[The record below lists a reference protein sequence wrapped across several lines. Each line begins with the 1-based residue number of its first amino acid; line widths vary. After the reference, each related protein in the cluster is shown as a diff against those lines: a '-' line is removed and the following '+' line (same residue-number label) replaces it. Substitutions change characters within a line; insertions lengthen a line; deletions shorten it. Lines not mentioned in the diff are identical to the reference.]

1 MLDKEAD
8 PVQKSRLHGVYEH
21 VEGKWFHNGPTT
33 LPRVAVHSGWTG
45 GACKCHKSGRVKNA
59 CNPGG
64 GRLSATLAR
73 GRSRAA
79 AQTTETPFRQTTPA
93 GAPTAAQP
101 ALAGSLQPKADCT
114 EVCPSFCAWSPAFRV
129 GPLAQ
134 PCGGLGPV
142 VVGCW
147 PRRAHLFQNKLS
159 PETRRLG
166 LEQAMTEITYLS
178 TFWPCR

>member
-45 GACKCHKSGRVKNA
+45 GAGRVKNA

-129 GPLAQ
+129 GPLA
-134 PCGGLGPV
+134 
-142 VVGCW
+142 
-147 PRRAHLFQNKLS
+147 
-159 PETRRLG
+159 
-166 LEQAMTEITYLS
+166 
-178 TFWPCR
+178 